1 MAKTLLEQI
10 EADALDSNKSVAD
23 ALRKCVALGGRSSND
38 DLRRWASQE
47 LRGYDKPDDVPEYR
61 IIAAPI
67 VIDGIVPGGIVERET
82 ISVHDLPDVA
92 QKAGIDEILRLTS
105 GVGELEEMS
114 RRAADSNEAVRIGLP
129 DAGTLAK
136 LMTYELQA
144 PGRAVQRVYWNA
156 SPTAVFGVVDQVR
169 TRLVELVA
177 QIRADTGTSVDP
189 PPDAVQ
195 NAVNVVFY
203 GKASR
208 VTVNTA
214 QSTGS
219 GRVSVNERASDQSF
233 PWWRTTKALWGFV
246 VGVATIAAAVIAYLQ
261 LA

>member
-10 EADALDSNKSVAD
+10 EEDALDSNKSVAD
-23 ALRKCVALGGRSSND
+23 ALRKCIILGGRSTND
-38 DLRRWASQE
+38 DLRTWASQE
-47 LRGYDKPDDVPEYR
+47 LRGYDKLDDVPEYR

-67 VIDGIVPGGIVERET
+67 VIDGVVPGGIVERET

-92 QKAGIDEILRLTS
+92 QEAGIDETLRLTS

-129 DAGTLAK
+129 GGGTLAK
-136 LMTYELQA
+136 LMTHELQSQ
-144 PGRAVQRVYWNA
+144 GRAVQRVYWNA

-177 QIRADTGTSVDP
+177 QIRADTGTSADP
-189 PPDAVQ
+189 PSHAVQ
-195 NAVNVVFY
+195 NAVNVVFH

-214 QSTGS
+214 QSTGA
-219 GRVSVNERASDQSF
+219 GDVAVNDPASDQSP

-246 VGVATIAAAVIAYLQ
+246 VGVATIAAAVFAYLQ
-261 LA
+261 LS